1 MELGATVCLPNGAPY
16 CAECPLAE
24 LCRSKDTELWRKI
37 PVKEQKKARR
47 QEEKTVFLLRCD
59 GRLAV
64 RKRPPQGLLAGRWEF
79 PNVEGILE
87 ARAALAQASAWGC
100 HPRNLVKAL
109 KKQHIF
115 THITWEMTAYV
126 IECSEPSADFLW
138 ADERE
143 LDEIYSL
150 PTAFR
155 QFRE

>member
-1 MELGATVCLPNGAPY
+1 MDAQTAL
-16 CAECPLAE
+16 
-24 LCRSKDTELWRKI
+24 
-37 PVKEQKKARR
+37 EQ
-47 QEEKTVFLLRCD
+47 V
-59 GRLAV
+59 
-64 RKRPPQGLLAGRWEF
+64 
-79 PNVEGILE
+79 
-87 ARAALAQASAWGC
+87 SAWGC

-115 THITWEMTAYV
+115 THITWDMTAYV
-126 IECSEPSADFLW
+126 IECAEAAPEFIW